1 MINKDCYIVE
11 LVNAALATVPRFDVV
26 EQYNDKAKAAPG
38 RVLVYTNI
46 IDNQYSNADTERGF
60 VDWQRQQMVVGV
72 FCSFATGIHAKGDA
86 IKLYGGVVE
95 DVTRVMYSLAQ
106 SLPVGDSS
114 VTADVAVTSIAPL
127 RNTGFVDDGG
137 STYKVMNE
145 FLIKYIVNYK

>member
-72 FCSFATGIHAKGDA
+72 FCSFATGIHVKGDSL
-86 IKLYGGVVE
+86 KLYGGVVE
-95 DVTRVMYSLAQ
+95 EVTKAMYSLAQ
-106 SLPVGDSS
+106 TLPIGDSS
-114 VTADVAVTSIAPL
+114 ATTELTVTSIAPL

-145 FLIKYIVNYK
+145 YLIKYIVNYK